1 MFKPYQIKNFIHF
14 IKSIPSGIKRLIKW
28 APIIWENYDWDYIY
42 LFKIIYFKIDLME
55 KRMRKSQIIEDWET
69 IANQMLECKTLLKN
83 QIEKDE
89 YDYVKEELDK
99 HKEKWGDIEIKLNS
113 DNSIN
118 MKCSKVQTPEEEE
131 QERKE
136 YIEIIKK
143 GVNIEKS
150 NLKKLFELLSKY
162 IQGWWD

>member
-28 APIIWENYDWDYIY
+28 APIIWENYDWDYVY
-42 LFKIIYFKIDLME
+42 LLKIMYFKIDLME
-55 KRMRKSQIIEDWET
+55 KRMRTAQIIEDWET
-69 IANQMLECKTLLKN
+69 IADQMLECKTLLKN

-89 YDYVKEELDK
+89 YDYVEEELEK
-99 HKEKWGDIEIKLNS
+99 HKEKWGDIRTTFNP
-113 DNSIN
+113 DNSISI
-118 MKCSKVQTPEEEE
+118 KSSKVQTPEEEE

-136 YIEIIKK
+136 YLNIVQKGINIKK
-143 GVNIEKS
+143 SELN
-150 NLKKLFELLSKY
+150 KLFELLPKY